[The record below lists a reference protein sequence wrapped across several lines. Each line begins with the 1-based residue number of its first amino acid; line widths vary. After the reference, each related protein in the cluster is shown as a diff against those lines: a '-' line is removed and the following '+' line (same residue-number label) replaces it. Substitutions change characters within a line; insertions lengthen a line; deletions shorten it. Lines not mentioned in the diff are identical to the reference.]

1 MRYDIFS
8 RDMHWKQRWKRAAI
22 KNWPAMWISVL
33 CPFSPEILA
42 ATFVDFHVNCTESG
56 VWFQSLQPFSN
67 KFLDIKL
74 KNKSMNIFHIS
85 GVINEIPREYNSQC
99 KMHIL
104 QNRFQL
110 LSITGMSFASTAQ
123 IESYRF
129 QLLILRTQT
138 DMWGKHTRNVK
149 KNKNQSTNRAISPSW
164 LPEAAPVPQLKKLG
178 LFWLLFV
185 LG

>member
-149 KNKNQSTNRAISPSW
+149 KK
-164 LPEAAPVPQLKKLG
+164 
-178 LFWLLFV
+178 
-185 LG
+185 